1 MNRQKKK
8 AKMNRF
14 RMKHKKA
21 TLKGQKPNI
30 MKKVWGDE
38 E

>member
-14 RMKHKKA
+14 RMKYKRA
-21 TLKGQKPNI
+21 VLKGQKPNI
-30 MKKVWGDE
+30 MRKVWGE
-38 E
+38 EE